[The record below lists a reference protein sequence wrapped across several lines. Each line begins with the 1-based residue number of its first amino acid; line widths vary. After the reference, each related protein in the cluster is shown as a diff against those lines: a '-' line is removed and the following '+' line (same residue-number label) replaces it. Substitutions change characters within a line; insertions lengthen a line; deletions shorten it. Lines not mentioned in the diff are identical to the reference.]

1 MSPSPNESSGI
12 RIEGLRKIY
21 RTADSQE
28 IEALSEINHT
38 ISEREFVAI
47 LGPSGCGKTT
57 LLKIIG
63 DIIPATGGR
72 VLIGDRS
79 AAEARRNRTFGFFFQ
94 DDVMLPWLSVLRNVT
109 LPYELSGEYWRDR
122 SGVLRKAEAILER
135 VGLRDFEN
143 VLPRELSGGMRQR
156 VALARGLIF
165 DPNILLMDEPFASLD
180 ELTRTEMNQELLR
193 IIEASGKTV
202 VFVTHHIPE
211 AVFLSDR
218 ILVMSHRPGRI
229 LEDVAIDLPRPRT
242 LGVRHTQ
249 QFQDYAKA
257 LERHFHPD

>member
-1 MSPSPNESSGI
+1 
-12 RIEGLRKIY
+12 
-21 RTADSQE
+21 
-28 IEALSEINHT
+28 
-38 ISEREFVAI
+38 
-47 LGPSGCGKTT
+47 
-57 LLKIIG
+57 
-63 DIIPATGGR
+63 
-72 VLIGDRS
+72 
-79 AAEARRNRTFGFFFQ
+79 
-94 DDVMLPWLSVLRNVT
+94 
-109 LPYELSGEYWRDR
+109 
-122 SGVLRKAEAILER
+122 
-135 VGLRDFEN
+135 
-143 VLPRELSGGMRQR
+143 RQR

-193 IIEASGKTV
+193 IIEASDKTV